1 LLKVG
6 KSNGVTLIELV
17 VVIAIAGILAYASSA
32 YIKQVVDLW
41 RILNFTGETVT
52 QGKDAVG
59 RMVREIREVNNETC
73 VYIANNAEFRF
84 LNTTGSSIDF
94 YMSNNT
100 LMRNNDKLAGNIN
113 NLTFT
118 YFNETSSVINSPI
131 VSPQKTDIRRVVI
144 TVGVRDGEFGR
155 TITEQAVPRN
165 LAN

>member
-1 LLKVG
+1 MLKVG

-113 NLTFT
+113 NLTF
-118 YFNETSSVINSPI
+118 
-131 VSPQKTDIRRVVI
+131 
-144 TVGVRDGEFGR
+144 
-155 TITEQAVPRN
+155 
-165 LAN
+165 

>member
-1 LLKVG
+1 LKRVR
-6 KSNGVTLIELV
+6 SNGVTLIELV
-17 VVIAIAGILAYASSA
+17 IVIAIVGILAYASSA
-32 YIKQVVDLW
+32 YLKQVVDLW
-41 RILNFTGETVT
+41 RILNFSGETVV

-73 VYIANNAEFRF
+73 VYTASAAEFKFR
-84 LNTTGSSIDF
+84 NTTGSSIDF

-100 LMRNNDKLAGNIN
+100 LMRNSDILARNVN

-118 YFNETSSVINSPI
+118 YYNETGSTVSSPV
-131 VSPQKTDIRRVVI
+131 VSPYETDIRRIVI

-155 TITEQAVPRN
+155 TISEQAVPRN